1 MPAAAVRSRPH
12 AMHGQPSVRMR
23 RDRSARRLLPPTVI
37 TKHAT
42 ACSVAPSLSVDVCG
56 SFSMESPAMLASGVL
71 GISTDVFRRLAGAG
85 AGAVVT
91 KSVSTEPWDGYPNPT
106 VVGAR
111 IDGGWLNAVGLS
123 NPGAGAMAEMIAAC
137 TGEGGGGGGG
147 GGAAEPIGAPVVA
160 SLVGS
165 AESDFERIIGAFEG
179 ACGRGGIAAYELNL
193 SCPHVARV
201 GLEVGDDPDLVGRIV
216 AASARSTDAPVIAKV
231 GLGTTHFVRTAEA
244 AAAAGASAV
253 TAINTVRAMMID
265 VRARAPVLSN
275 RVGGLSGAPIRPV
288 AVRCV
293 YELAAALD
301 IPVIGCGGVSG
312 WEDAAEFILA
322 GACAVQVGSAVS
334 GPGGAGVFGR
344 INDGLAAYMED
355 GGFGRVS
362 EMVGLAQRR

>member
-1 MPAAAVRSRPH
+1 
-12 AMHGQPSVRMR
+12 
-23 RDRSARRLLPPTVI
+23 
-37 TKHAT
+37 
-42 ACSVAPSLSVDVCG
+42 
-56 SFSMESPAMLASGVL
+56 MLASGIL

-123 NPGAGAMAEMIAAC
+123 NPGAKAMAEMIAAC
-137 TGEGGGGGGG
+137 MRGGQGGEGGGPR
-147 GGAAEPIGAPVVA
+147 AEQIGAPVVA

-165 AESDFERIIGAFEG
+165 AEPDFERMIGAFEA

-231 GLGTTHFVRTAEA
+231 GLGSTHFVRTAEA
-244 AAAAGASAV
+244 AAGAGASAI

-322 GACAVQVGSAVS
+322 GACAVQVGSAVA